1 MRIQTVNPYTED
13 PLEIYSSMNITD
25 VKKKVELAKRALES
39 WRETTINDRTKL
51 VKKMGVQLKKKKN
64 SFAEAITEEMGK
76 PMKEAVAEVEKCA
89 MLCEYYSHKA
99 KSFLTEEYIKTEYS
113 KSYIRYEPLGIVG
126 SIMPWNFPMWQ
137 ALRFTIPSIL
147 AGNVQIIKP
156 ASYTVKTGGLEMRK
170 LFEKCKFPDDVFQ
183 VVVGPSYTGTAL
195 VEADTDAISFTGS
208 AETGS
213 KVAQLA
219 MKHYKKVVLELGGND
234 PLIVLGDADL
244 DKAVEGAVAGRF
256 LNCGQ
261 SCIAAKRI
269 IVLKDVAEKFT
280 EKFIAAVK
288 NLKVGDPSKP
298 ETDIGPM
305 VRDVQRKLIEKQV
318 AASVGEGAKIALG
331 GKRIERRGYFF
342 EPTVL
347 TGVTNEMT
355 AAKQEVCGPVAPII
369 VVKTEEEAIATANDT
384 QYGLGASIWTNNKEK
399 GEKMAKRINAGLVY
413 VNKNVR
419 SDIRMPFGGIKHSGI
434 GRELHRHGILEMVN
448 IKSVI
453 VN

>member
-1 MRIQTVNPYTED
+1 MRVQTINPYSED
-13 PLEIYSSMNITD
+13 PLEIYASMNITD
-25 VKKKVELAKRALES
+25 VKKKVELAKRSFET
-39 WRETTINDRTKL
+39 WRETAIKERMKL
-51 VKKMGVQLKKKKN
+51 VKKLGKRIASKKN
-64 SFAEAITEEMGK
+64 SLAENITEEMGK
-76 PMKEAVAEVEKCA
+76 PMKESVAEVEKCA
-89 MLCEYYSHKA
+89 MLCDYYSHAA
-99 KSFLTEEYIKTEYS
+99 KKFLKDEVIVTEYS
-113 KSYIRYEPLGIVG
+113 KSYVRYEPLGIVG

-331 GKRIERRGYFF
+331 GKR
-342 EPTVL
+342 
-347 TGVTNEMT
+347 
-355 AAKQEVCGPVAPII
+355 
-369 VVKTEEEAIATANDT
+369 
-384 QYGLGASIWTNNKEK
+384 
-399 GEKMAKRINAGLVY
+399 
-413 VNKNVR
+413 
-419 SDIRMPFGGIKHSGI
+419 
-434 GRELHRHGILEMVN
+434 
-448 IKSVI
+448 
-453 VN
+453 

>member
-51 VKKMGVQLKKKKN
+51 VKKMGVQLEKRKN
-64 SFAEAITEEMGK
+64 SFSEAITEEMGK